1 MFLFPTVAVFAF
13 ERDHAFIRRNVKDR
27 CHGFSLPILMDQYLL
42 QNYWGDKAH
51 RSIAVQVFKPF
62 NTFKWLMRNPF
73 GLPVRAII
81 SEMIT
86 FQCPDRYLK
95 PGLIRRSFP

>member
-42 QNYWGDKAH
+42 QNYWGDKANE
-51 RSIAVQVFKPF
+51 ILLFKSF
-62 NTFKWLMRNPF
+62 NTFDLRLYRRGARALRAGPK
-73 GLPVRAII
+73 VRLNTLVGRDSRFLAF
-81 SEMIT
+81 T
-86 FQCPDRYLK
+86 K
-95 PGLIRRSFP
+95 